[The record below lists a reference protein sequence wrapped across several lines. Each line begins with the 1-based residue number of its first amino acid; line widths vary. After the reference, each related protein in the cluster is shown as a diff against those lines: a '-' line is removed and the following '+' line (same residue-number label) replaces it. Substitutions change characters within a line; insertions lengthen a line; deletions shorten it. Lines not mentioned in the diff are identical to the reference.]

1 MNKLIK
7 LCGLLGLLLVNGA
20 FAADGVRVEG
30 AWSRATAPGQN
41 VAMMDMT
48 IASDQAA
55 SLVGAA
61 SPACD
66 SIEIHSMTH
75 DNGMMKMR
83 QVQSVELPA
92 GERVELGKRG
102 YHLMLLGLK
111 KPLAVGE
118 SVPLTL
124 TVRQGG
130 KSPVKVEV
138 KAEVRSLTETAPDA
152 DGGMHH
158 HHMHH

>member
-1 MNKLIK
+1 MKKIIK

-41 VAMMDMT
+41 VAMVDMS
-48 IASDQAA
+48 IVSDKSA
-55 SLVGAA
+55 SLVGAS
-61 SPACD
+61 SPACS

-92 GERVELGKRG
+92 GERVALGKSG

-111 KPLAVGE
+111 QPLAQGE
-118 SVPLTL
+118 TVPLTL
-124 TVRQGG
+124 NFKLADKAV
-130 KSPVKVEV
+130 VKVEV
-138 KAEVRSLTETAPDA
+138 KAEVRPLTEVAPNA
-152 DGGMHH
+152 DEGMHH